1 MFSDLTKSS
10 PTFATLGE
18 AKGGASDQTWHSHNT
33 HDCRNTALENEDES
47 TEPISAGKEDEEK
60 TTKNDLRRRLE
71 KK

>member
-1 MFSDLTKSS
+1 MNSAVGYTS
-10 PTFATLGE
+10 PE
-18 AKGGASDQTWHSHNT
+18 RRVVED
-33 HDCRNTALENEDES
+33 REEENEDES